1 MFIRQKAIVLPGMN
15 DTTDIGVYLPESHD
29 DECSVGLSMGY
40 KEYRLTLEAEYNNH
54 KKSILVTFQRWFT
67 TWTIYN
73 IGKVRTIRQN
83 KDKYS
88 AKMLWTRYTCPSYT
102 FNNRILIVWMYS
114 NLFFP
119 IGSIIWILS
128 DSLKI

>member
-54 KKSILVTFQRWFT
+54 KKSILVTFQR
-67 TWTIYN
+67 
-73 IGKVRTIRQN
+73 
-83 KDKYS
+83 
-88 AKMLWTRYTCPSYT
+88 
-102 FNNRILIVWMYS
+102 
-114 NLFFP
+114 
-119 IGSIIWILS
+119 
-128 DSLKI
+128 